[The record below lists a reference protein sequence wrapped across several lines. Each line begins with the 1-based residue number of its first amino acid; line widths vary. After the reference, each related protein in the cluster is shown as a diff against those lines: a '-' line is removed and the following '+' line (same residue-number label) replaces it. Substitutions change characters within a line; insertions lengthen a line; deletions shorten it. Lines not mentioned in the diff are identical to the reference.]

1 MNTGEN
7 VDFLPEDHTLSI
19 EDLPLDPERY
29 PLLSQIRLPGDVAA
43 LSLEQMPLLAAEV
56 RDQIIQTVSRTGGHL
71 APSLGVVDLTIA
83 LLASLNPGVDRIVW
97 DVGHQAYAW
106 KILTG
111 RAGQFHSLREHGG
124 LCGFPKR
131 DESLYDDFGTGHS
144 STSISAALG
153 MAVARDLK
161 GEQFHS
167 VAVIG
172 DGSLSAGMAFEALN
186 HAGHIKKRLIVILND
201 NEMSIAKNVGALS
214 LILSRNLSSNW
225 MLRAKRDIESFLTTI
240 PAIGED
246 LVQYIR
252 RSKRSFKA
260 FFTPGMLFEAFGFN
274 YIGLVDG
281 HNIEELLETLET
293 AKAQDSPV
301 LVHVATKKGK
311 GDAPAEEN
319 PVTFHGVGS
328 FEPESGLA
336 RKRGGSLPT
345 YTDVFSGTLCRLGER
360 DERIVAITAAMPEGT
375 GTREFASRFPDRF
388 VDVGICEQQAITFA
402 AGLATQGLRP
412 VVALYSTFLQRGYDQ
427 LIHDVCLQNLPVV
440 FAIDRAGLV
449 GEDGATHHGV
459 FDLSFLRAVP
469 NLSILAPRDEGE
481 LQDAL
486 YTALNLNGPAAV
498 RYPRGVGMGVPLGEH
513 YAMLTPGLGELLRQG
528 RALAVIACGSR
539 VHPANEAAER
549 LYEQARREITVFDA
563 RWVKPL
569 PERQILDIAASHHTL
584 ILAEENA
591 LIGGFTSG
599 VLECLA
605 DNNALNRHTIIRVG
619 IGDHFVEHGPQK
631 VLREQERICID
642 SLVDA
647 LKR

>member
-1 MNTGEN
+1 M
-7 VDFLPEDHTLSI
+7 DFLPENHDLSA
-19 EDLPLDPERY
+19 EESPLDPERY
-29 PLLSQIRLPGDVAA
+29 PLLSRIKQPGDVAA
-43 LSLEQMPLLAAEV
+43 LPSEQMPQLAAEV

-83 LLASLNPGVDRIVW
+83 LLASFDPAADRIVW

-131 DESLYDDFGTGHS
+131 DESPYDHFGTGHS

-225 MLRAKRDIESFLTTI
+225 MLRAKRDIENFLTTI

-246 LVQYIR
+246 LVHYIR

-260 FFTPGMLFEAFGFN
+260 FFTPGMLFEALGFN

-281 HNIEELLETLET
+281 HNFEDLLETLET
-293 AKAQDSPV
+293 AKAQDEPV

-311 GDAPAEEN
+311 GYAPAEEN

-328 FEPESGLA
+328 FEPESGQA
-336 RKRGGSLPT
+336 KKRGGSLPT
-345 YTDVFSGTLCRLGER
+345 YTEVFSGTLCRLGER
-360 DERIVAITAAMPEGT
+360 DNRIVAITAAMPEGT
-375 GTREFASRFPDRF
+375 GTREFATRFPDRF
-388 VDVGICEQQAITFA
+388 VDVGICEQHAVTFA

-440 FAIDRAGLV
+440 FALDRAGLV

-459 FDLSFLRAVP
+459 FDLSFLRSVP

-486 YTALNLNGPAAV
+486 YTALNLEGPAV
-498 RYPRGVGMGVPLGEH
+498 IRYPRGVGMGVPLSEH
-513 YAMLTPGLGELLRQG
+513 YTMLTPGRGELLRQG
-528 RALAVIACGSR
+528 RDIAVIACGSR
-539 VHPANEAAER
+539 AHPANEAAER
-549 LYEQARREITVFDA
+549 LYEQDRREITVFDA

-599 VLECLA
+599 VLECLS
-605 DNNALNRHTIIRVG
+605 DNNAINQHTIIRVG
-619 IGDHFVEHGPQK
+619 IADHFVEHGPQK
-631 VLREQERICID
+631 ILREQERICID
-642 SLVDA
+642 SLVEA
-647 LKR
+647 LKK